1 MYLKAE
7 SWLHFWISFSNASE
21 TFVAGGG
28 FGLVDEI
35 GGLNRAI
42 AKAASLAKCKEY
54 YAETWGETPSLLE
67 QLLANSTDMD
77 TYLDTKLKNTL
88 GALYEPVMMMN
99 EYEQMD
105 KVQARMPYIINI
117 K

>member
-1 MYLKAE
+1 MTLAQVE
-7 SWLHFWISFSNASE
+7 NIAQGRVWLGKDAKEI
-21 TFVAGGG
+21 
-28 FGLVDEI
+28 GLVDEI

-54 YAETWGETPSLLE
+54 YAQTWGEAPSLLE
-67 QLLANSTDMD
+67 QLLNQSTGID
-77 TYLDTKLKNTL
+77 TYLDAKLKNTL